1 MLHTLYLVLYL
12 TWLSWCLLR
21 RARMG
26 YFLKG
31 TGILVGKS
39 GSVGKDVMLKLCPT
53 ELAVAFAF
61 GTSWFN
67 DKFCRLFE
75 RLLQHM

>member
-1 MLHTLYLVLYL
+1 
-12 TWLSWCLLR
+12 
-21 RARMG
+21 MG